1 MNLKSAI
8 AFWSLSVGSVF
19 WGIGFQAQSPELIH
33 AYTQL
38 ALESGWESVLDGMP
52 STYNF
57 SYDGGNN
64 SISDGGGDMY
74 DGGNNLSINGTSI
87 NYTGDNLFN
96 VGSTFYFTLQKP
108 GMFLLAA
115 DMTDMSSFAI
125 SGNLGAD
132 GSGSTTGWT
141 LSSEIGKSFFR
152 RVCNA
157 GDPSVNHLFVIPSDA
172 VANQSYSSSTDSDN
186 HSLDISSST
195 NGVFVYVLWAGSG
208 GYCYDEEQTF
218 TVQENLEALGIY
230 DYELVVPGCLD
241 VTACNFVEDAT
252 VEDGSCSYP
261 DLEYD
266 CSGNCLNDLDED
278 GVCDEFEI
286 LGCTDVTSAN
296 FNPQATDDD
305 GSCGPLGALV
315 DTLYFVPATIDSM
328 RSSSLAIVNQL
339 STPQTV
345 TIDGISPPFY
355 GESTIEVNAFDTA
368 FLNVDFVPLSVSLF
382 TQNLELSG
390 SAFGTDQ
397 VVLVGEGTLPEG
409 IFLEDTLD
417 FGSVSV
423 NSYATEHLP
432 ILSSGLGSLVV
443 DSIVTSSPLVFGP
456 VDFVIPE
463 GDTLGLPITFY
474 SELSG
479 VYAVDLT
486 IYTSDPFNSVRQAHC
501 IISAISEVGGE
512 VCGTW
517 SLINSPYLLID
528 DVIVPEGCSLTIE
541 PGVLVSGN
549 AHNIE
554 VFGELYAQGIQG
566 AEIVVELGELISH
579 THEDHLV
586 LSHTQLSE
594 TNECLFSDTDIIDVK
609 LANPYS
615 DDSLAFWLDEKGS
628 IYPFDLDWYFDFD
641 FFNLEST
648 IGLANGELHG
658 YLVEL
663 SAIMDSIAPPNEF
676 GLHIEDPVVYQES
689 FGDNNAQ
696 GWTTL
701 WSNYTGTSSYSGF

>member
-1 MNLKSAI
+1 MNLKYAI

-19 WGIGFQAQSPELIH
+19 WGIGLQAQSPELIH

-52 STYNF
+52 SIYNF

-64 SISDGGGDMY
+64 SIDDGGGDMY

-87 NYTGDNLFN
+87 NYTGDNLSN
-96 VGSTFYFTLQKP
+96 VGSTSYFTLQKP

-115 DMTDMSSFAI
+115 DLTDMSSFAV
-125 SGNLGAD
+125 SGDLGAD
-132 GSGSTTGWT
+132 GNGSTEGWT
-141 LSSEIGKSFFR
+141 LSSENGQSFFR
-152 RVCNA
+152 RVCSA

-172 VANQSYSSSTDSDN
+172 AANQSYSSSTNSDN

-195 NGVFVYVLWAGSG
+195 DGVFVYVLWAGSG
-208 GYCYDEEQTF
+208 GYCYNEEQTF

-252 VEDGSCSYP
+252 LEDGSCSYP
-261 DLEYD
+261 ELGYD
-266 CSGNCLNDLDED
+266 CSGNCLNDVDED
-278 GVCDEFEI
+278 GVCDEFEV

-315 DTLYFVPATIDSM
+315 DTLFFVPATVDSM
-328 RSSSLAIVNQL
+328 RSSLLAIVNQL

-345 TIDGISPPFY
+345 TIDGISSPFY

-368 FLNVDFVPLSVSLF
+368 FLNVDFAPLSVNLF

-409 IFLEDTLD
+409 IFLADTLD

-432 ILSSGLGSLVV
+432 IFSSGLGSLVV
-443 DSIVTSSPLVFGP
+443 DSVVSSSPLVVGP

-486 IYTSDPFNSVRQAHC
+486 IYTSDPFNSVRQTHC

-517 SLINSPYLLID
+517 SFINSPYLLID

-541 PGVLVSGN
+541 PGVVVSGN
-549 AHNIE
+549 SHNIE
-554 VFGELYAQGIQG
+554 VFGELYAQGIEG
-566 AEIVVELGELISH
+566 GR
-579 THEDHLV
+579 
-586 LSHTQLSE
+586 
-594 TNECLFSDTDIIDVK
+594 NRR
-609 LANPYS
+609 
-615 DDSLAFWLDEKGS
+615 G
-628 IYPFDLDWYFDFD
+628 
-641 FFNLEST
+641 
-648 IGLANGELHG
+648 IG
-658 YLVEL
+658 
-663 SAIMDSIAPPNEF
+663 
-676 GLHIEDPVVYQES
+676 
-689 FGDNNAQ
+689 
-696 GWTTL
+696 
-701 WSNYTGTSSYSGF
+701 